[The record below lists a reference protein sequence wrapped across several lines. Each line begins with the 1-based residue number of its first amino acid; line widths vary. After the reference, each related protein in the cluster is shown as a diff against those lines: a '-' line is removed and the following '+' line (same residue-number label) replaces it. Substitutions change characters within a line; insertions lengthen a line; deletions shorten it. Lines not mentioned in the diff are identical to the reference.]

1 MRTTWWDIKSSS
13 GNFVTSLTITT
24 TTTIGVLT
32 EALGGTCLV
41 GGRWLL
47 VGVGTVS
54 IAGPIR
60 LRFVQ
65 QRNVI
70 RSRRFQTVS
79 HLPPL
84 RLGLF
89 PRSVSPFKRNFTGH
103 FGRNYQWNGGP
114 LKVPPPPFHSSWI
127 SFPRLWEGC
136 SIQQQQNIP
145 HLAVSHT
152 KR

>member
-1 MRTTWWDIKSSS
+1 MRTTWWDTKWSL
-13 GNFVTSLTITT
+13 GNFLTSLTITT

-32 EALGGTCLV
+32 EALGETCLI

-84 RLGLF
+84 RVRLL

-103 FGRNYQWNGGP
+103 FGGYYQWNGGP
-114 LKVPPPPFHSSWI
+114 LKVSPTLPSTVRGSPFPDYGRAARFNNNKTS
-127 SFPRLWEGC
+127 L
-136 SIQQQQNIP
+136 
-145 HLAVSHT
+145 T
-152 KR
+152 